1 MMSREEKLEYQTERY
16 WNSNPTAKKYIQ
28 GLLPEELKYLIDHGK
43 LTEKLSE
50 TEILVQLVGY
60 SWEPILISICAHKP
74 DVVVPILNKKYIEK
88 GDGEIW
94 GNIYKENIHK
104 LKKQG
109 LINDISGIPEIFP
122 PQWET
127 VGDQPKD
134 VFRFLK
140 THVLSFVNEGKKV
153 VVDITGAKKSMAS
166 GAYLFS
172 SYTNAPVVYLNYDKY
187 SGRYGRPYGYTCKLD
202 KLEDPLKIFKL
213 HEWGRVRQLYE
224 NYAFRSANIL
234 VKEIQDG
241 AKSFFDSEDVDS
253 IDVLIEWIEFYR
265 LWDEGNYKACLAKW
279 DDVLGGTGGKTPD
292 AHCPTAVVRL
302 GEIWP
307 NKDDFRGLK
316 SGFKRIE
323 GLPDITESIYL
334 KDKEIL
340 TYAYDE
346 LGKIKRLIIPNEDYR
361 SALLR
366 AAGLNE
372 VLLEARIV
380 RSWVGN
386 QFSAVR
392 RGINFEDRNDMR
404 TVDFD
409 LLNTVDGNIL
419 RTSTNAVGLIKFL
432 RGIESPLDVRG
443 VRLIQSVSARRLNEF
458 WLGIESNGMVLPKD
472 VFDIRH
478 KAIHFCLSI
487 PKEIAEVAAKMAEEN
502 LKDFQNYWVDDALT
516 NGTYEAMNWNEL
528 CDVCGI
534 NFLPK
539 RSEEG

>member
-1 MMSREEKLEYQTERY
+1 MISDEEELEYQTKRY
-16 WNSNPTAKKYIQ
+16 WNSDPTAERYIRE
-28 GLLPEELKYLIDHGK
+28 LLPTEVDYLIKKGK
-43 LTEKLSE
+43 ITSELYE

-74 DVVVPILNKKYIEK
+74 DVIVPILNKKYIED
-88 GDGEIW
+88 GDGEVW
-94 GNIYKENIHK
+94 GAKFKENRRK
-104 LKKQG
+104 LKEQD
-109 LINDISGIPEIFP
+109 LIEDIPKIFP

-140 THVLSFVNEGKKV
+140 THVLPFVNGGKKV

-172 SYTNAPVVYLNYDKY
+172 SYTNVPVVYLNYDKY
-187 SGRYGRPYGYTCKLD
+187 SGKYGRPYGYTCKLD
-202 KLEDPLKIFKL
+202 KLENPLKIFKL

-224 NYAFRSANIL
+224 NYAFRSANTL

-241 AKSFFDSEDVDS
+241 AKSFFDTEDLDS
-253 IDVLIEWIEFYR
+253 IDVLMKWLEFYR
-265 LWDEGNYKACLAKW
+265 LWDEGDYKACFDKW
-279 DDVLGGTGGKTPD
+279 DGMLGGAGGETPD
-292 AHCPTAVVRL
+292 AHYPTAVARL

-307 NKDDFRGLK
+307 NKDDFRELK

-323 GLPDITESIYL
+323 GLPDITKSIYL
-334 KDKEIL
+334 KDEEIL

-346 LGKIKRLIIPNEDYR
+346 LGKIKRLIIPNEDCR

-386 QFSAVR
+386 QFSAVKSN
-392 RGINFEDRNDMR
+392 INYGDRNDML
-404 TVDFD
+404 TVNSN
-409 LLNTVDGNIL
+409 LLNTIDEGIL
-419 RTSTNAVGLIKFL
+419 KKSTNALGLIEFL
-432 RGIESPLDVRG
+432 QGIKSHLKVRG
-443 VRLIQSVSARRLNEF
+443 VRLSQSVSARRLNEF
-458 WLGIESNGMVLPKD
+458 WLGIESNEMELPKD

-487 PKEIAEVAAKMAEEN
+487 PKEIAEVAVKMAEEN
-502 LKDFQNYWVDDALT
+502 LKDFQNYWVDGALA
-516 NGTYEAMNWNEL
+516 NGVYEAMNWNKL
-528 CDVCGI
+528 CGVCGI

-539 RSEEG
+539 KSEGE

>member
-1 MMSREEKLEYQTERY
+1 MMSRKEKLEYQTERY
-16 WNSNPTAKKYIQ
+16 WNSDPTAKKYIQ
-28 GLLPEELKYLIDHGK
+28 GLLSKEVKDLIDQGK
-43 LTEKLSE
+43 ITEKLSE
-50 TEILVQLVGY
+50 TEILVQLIGY

-74 DVVVPILNKKYIEK
+74 NVVVPILNKKYIEK

-94 GNIYKENIHK
+94 GNRYKENIRK
-104 LKKQG
+104 LKEQG
-109 LINDISGIPEIFP
+109 LINDISGIPKIFP

-127 VGDQPKD
+127 VGAQPRD
-134 VFRFLK
+134 VFGFLK
-140 THVLSFVNEGKKV
+140 THVLPFVNEGKKV

-172 SYTNAPVVYLNYDKY
+172 SYTNVPVVYLNYDKY
-187 SGRYGRPYGYTCKLD
+187 SGKHGRPYGYTCKLD
-202 KLEDPLKIFKL
+202 KLENPLKIFKL
-213 HEWGRVRQLYE
+213 HEWGRVMQLYE
-224 NYAFRSANIL
+224 NYAFRSANTL

-241 AKSFFDSEDVDS
+241 AKPFFDTEDLDS
-253 IDVLIEWIEFYR
+253 IDVLMKWIEFYR
-265 LWDEGNYKACLAKW
+265 LWDEGDYKACLDKW
-279 DDVLGGTGGKTPD
+279 NDVLGGAGGKTSD
-292 AHCPTAVVRL
+292 AHCPTAVARL

-307 NKDDFRGLK
+307 NKDDFRELK
-316 SGFKRIE
+316 SGFGRIE

-334 KDKEIL
+334 KDEEIL

-346 LGKIKRLIIPNEDYR
+346 LGKIKRLIIHNEDCR

-386 QFSAVR
+386 QFSAVKR
-392 RGINFEDRNDMR
+392 NINYEDRNDML
-404 TVDFD
+404 TVNGN
-409 LLNTVDGNIL
+409 LLNTVDEGIL
-419 RTSTNAVGLIKFL
+419 KKSTNALDLIKFL
-432 RGIESPLDVRG
+432 QGIVSPLKVRG
-443 VRLIQSVSARRLNEF
+443 VRLSQSVSARHLNEF
-458 WLGIESNGMVLPKD
+458 WRGIESNEMALPED
-472 VFDIRH
+472 VFYIRH

-487 PKEIAEVAAKMAEEN
+487 PKEIAEVAVKMAEEN
-502 LKDFQNYWVDDALT
+502 LKDFQNYWVDDALA

-539 RSEEG
+539 KSEEE